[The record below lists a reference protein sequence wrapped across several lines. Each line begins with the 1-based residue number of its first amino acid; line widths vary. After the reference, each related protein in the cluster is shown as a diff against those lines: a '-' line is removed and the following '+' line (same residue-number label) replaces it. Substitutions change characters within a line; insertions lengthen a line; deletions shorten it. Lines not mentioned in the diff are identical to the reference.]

1 VTWRSKLS
9 RASGIG
15 ISGFSVT
22 RKSSQEESRN
32 SETRRP
38 HSHSVTVEDRCY
50 PYRGSGLGEF
60 RELVQRESRY
70 PDT

>member
-22 RKSSQEESRN
+22 RKSLQEKSRN
-32 SETRRP
+32 SEMRRP
-38 HSHSVTVEDRCY
+38 HNHCI
-50 PYRGSGLGEF
+50 GSGEQVSPHIGD
-60 RELVQRESRY
+60 RELESSVN
-70 PDT
+70 

>member
-32 SETRRP
+32 SETRDGPTVIALQWRTGVT
-38 HSHSVTVEDRCY
+38 HIGVRDLESSVN
-50 PYRGSGLGEF
+50 
-60 RELVQRESRY
+60 
-70 PDT
+70 